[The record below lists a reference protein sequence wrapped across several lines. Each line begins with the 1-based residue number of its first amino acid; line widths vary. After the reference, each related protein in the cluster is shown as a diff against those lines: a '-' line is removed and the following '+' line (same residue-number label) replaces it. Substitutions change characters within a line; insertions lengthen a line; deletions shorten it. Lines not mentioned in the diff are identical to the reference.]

1 MRRPVHW
8 IAAAALLAPLSSLAQ
23 DNWPQWRG
31 PDRNGVSASTG
42 LPVTWTTDENVI
54 WKTELP
60 SWSGGTP
67 IIWGD
72 RIFVTSPS
80 EVDSAEVTQQQQG
93 GRRGR
98 RGGYGRRRNSRHPG
112 GQGLLLLCLSKDSGE
127 ILWRKQLDE
136 GNQMHNKG
144 NNTSPSPVTDGEH
157 LWAVTGNGLITA
169 MDMDGNDVWTFSLQD
184 TYGPFGHN
192 WGYACSPLLHDG
204 KLFVQVLH
212 GMRTDDPSYVVSID
226 AATGK
231 ELWHVER
238 PTDALSES
246 PDSYTTPALLELDGK
261 TQIVISGGDYVTAH
275 DPETGEEVWR
285 QPGLNPSR
293 NRNFRIIASPVAV
306 DGMVYAPTRVRPL
319 LALKVEGDGALADE
333 VAWTWNTQGGPDVP
347 TPACDGE
354 SFYMV
359 NDSGLVTRLD
369 AKTGEVV
376 WGPERTVRGTVSSS
390 PLLADGKIYF
400 TNEDSITVVVSAG
413 PEFELLAANELDG
426 SYTLSSPVPS
436 GNKLFIRTATHLY
449 CIGTDQD

>member
-1 MRRPVHW
+1 LVH
-8 IAAAALLAPLSSLAQ
+8 AQ

-31 PDRNGVSASTG
+31 PDGNGVSASTG
-42 LPVTWTTDENVI
+42 LPVSWTTEDNVV

-72 RIFVTSPS
+72 RILVTSPS
-80 EVDSAEVTQQQQG
+80 AVDSGEVEAQQQQQQTR
-93 GRRGR
+93 RRGR
-98 RGGYGRRRNSRHPG
+98 RGGRGGYGRRPNSRHPG
-112 GQGLLLLCLSKDSGE
+112 GQSLLLLCLSKETGE

-136 GNQMHNKG
+136 GNEMHNKG

-157 LWAVTGNGLITA
+157 IWAVTGNGLITA
-169 MDMDGNDVWTFSLQD
+169 MDMDGNDVWKFNLQE
-184 TYGPFGHN
+184 TYGQFGHN

-204 KLFVQVLH
+204 VLFIQVLH
-212 GMRTDDPSYVVSID
+212 GMKTDDPSYVVAID
-226 AATGK
+226 AATGV
-231 ELWHVER
+231 ELWHRER

-246 PDSYTTPALLELDGK
+246 PDSYTTPVLLELDGR
-261 TQIVISGGDYVTAH
+261 TQIVITGGDYVTGH
-275 DPETGEEVWR
+275 DPETGDEVWR
-285 QPGLNPSR
+285 QPGLNPGR

-319 LALKVEGDGALADE
+319 LALKVDGDGALADE
-333 VAWTWNTQGGPDVP
+333 PVWTWNTQGSPDVP
-347 TPACDGE
+347 TPVCDGE
-354 SFYMV
+354 AFYMV

-369 AKTGEVV
+369 AKTGAVV

-400 TNEDSITVVVSAG
+400 TNEDSVTVVVSAG
-413 PEFELLAANELDG
+413 LEFELLAANELDG

-449 CIGTDQD
+449 CIGTDQN